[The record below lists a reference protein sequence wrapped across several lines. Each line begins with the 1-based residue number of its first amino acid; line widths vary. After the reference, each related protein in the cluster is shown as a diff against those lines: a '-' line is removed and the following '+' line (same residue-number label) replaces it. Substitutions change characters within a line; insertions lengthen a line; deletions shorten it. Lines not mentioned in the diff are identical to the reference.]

1 MYDYF
6 CGTAKRYPKRT
17 ALIFFGRKISF
28 DRLLGQIDKAADGF
42 KKIGVKAGD
51 CVTICLPNCP
61 DAVVAFYA
69 LNRIGAICSMVH
81 PFTPA
86 LLLRQIIEK
95 THSGFVLLNDFS
107 FFRYKDGLTDID
119 IKIIICKLQTYMPFF
134 LGRFFA
140 LKNRKVN
147 KAVDYKCGNI
157 IKYCSLLGRVTAA
170 GSGSGAWQAADK
182 TREAATSSGATQ
194 AANNSSDGEN
204 AIKISAAG
212 RENADENIATGS
224 GERGGAAQGQ
234 PPDLQPSVYLH
245 SGGTTGAPKTVM
257 LSDFNFNRLADR
269 AFEMLSV
276 DGAEATGDKIMF
288 SALPMFHGFGLGV
301 CVHVILSCG
310 AASLLVPKFAPKVAV
325 KAIKRYN
332 ANVFAGVPT
341 MFAAMLNYKKFDAKH
356 LKKVTHIFC
365 GADALPQSLKQ
376 SFDKILAKNKSRAQL
391 LEGYGLTETVTVCA
405 VNTNENFR
413 AGSVGRPLQGIEIR
427 AFDTETGNICPSGTF
442 GELCVRGDTVMTGY
456 YADKAATACA
466 LKKHDDGDPFVH
478 TGDYGFVDADGFVYF
493 KQRLKR
499 IVKISGVAIFPSEI
513 EEAVLSLSK
522 VGLACAVGVENEKSG
537 ATIRLYVVLKDGV
550 EEGAEIKNE
559 IVEACKMRLI
569 KWAVPTE
576 IVFEKSLPQTIMGKV
591 DFRALE
597 VPFKQ

>member
-1 MYDYF
+1 M
-6 CGTAKRYPKRT
+6 
-17 ALIFFGRKISF
+17 
-28 DRLLGQIDKAADGF
+28 
-42 KKIGVKAGD
+42 AGD

-61 DAVVAFYA
+61 DAVIAFYA

-86 LLLRQIIEK
+86 LLLKQTIEK

-107 FFRYKDGLTDID
+107 FFRYKDGLTDPD

-147 KAVDYKCGNI
+147 RAVDYNRANI
-157 IKYCSLLGRVTAA
+157 IGYSSLLGRATD
-170 GSGSGAWQAADK
+170 GNGARQTVGGK
-182 TREAATSSGATQ
+182 SRAATSAGKPQCTAAAETQ
-194 AANNSSDGEN
+194 SANNASGGKLS
-204 AIKISAAG
+204 SAAADG
-212 RENADENIATGS
+212 RNAEECGDERGQNAA
-224 GERGGAAQGQ
+224 ERGGAAQEQ
-234 PPDLQPSVYLH
+234 NPNLQPSVYLH

-257 LSDFNFNRLADR
+257 LSDFNFNRLAGR

-310 AASLLVPKFAPKVAV
+310 AASLLVPKFAPKVAA
-325 KAIKRYN
+325 KAIKKYN
-332 ANVFAGVPT
+332 ANIFAGVPT
-341 MFAAMLNYKKFDAKH
+341 MFAAILNYKKFDAKH

-376 SFDKILAKNKSRAQL
+376 NFDKILAKNKSRAQL

-405 VNTNENFR
+405 VNTNESFR
-413 AGSVGRPLQGIEIR
+413 AGSVGRALKGIEIR
-427 AFDTETGNICPSGTF
+427 AFDTETGNICRPGAF

-456 YADKAATACA
+456 YGDKTATVCA

-499 IVKISGVAIFPSEI
+499 IVKISGVAVFPSEI

-522 VGLACAVGVENEKSG
+522 LRLACAVGIGNEKSG
-537 ATIRLYVVLKDGV
+537 AMIRLYVVLKDGV
-550 EEGAEIKNE
+550 PADAETKNE
-559 IVEACKMRLI
+559 IIEACKKRLI

-576 IVFEKSLPQTIMGKV
+576 IVFEKSLPQTMMGKV
-591 DFRALE
+591 DFRALNNNLE
-597 VPFKQ
+597 GV